1 MRIKLKIAYDG
12 TNYYGFQHQNN
23 VLNIEDTLLAAIQKV
38 DNSVEKIYGS
48 GRTDR
53 FVHARGQIIHF
64 DTNKE
69 ILEYKW
75 VQAINTFLPDDII
88 VLSCEY
94 VSDSF
99 HARFSAV
106 KKEYRYYIRYKSFD
120 IFTRNYAEFVANLD
134 LEKIQ
139 KNIKKFEGI
148 HDFKGFCSGQIAKEK
163 DTVKEIY
170 KAEMVVHDEY
180 LELIFVGN
188 GFLKYQIRTMV
199 GTLVDIAVGKK
210 DDSIIEEI
218 FETLNPG
225 KSTRVL
231 SGCGLYLMDVTY

>member
-1 MRIKLKIAYDG
+1 MRIKLKVAYDG

-23 VLNIEDTLLAAIQKV
+23 VSNIEDTLLEAIKRV

-53 FVHARGQIIHF
+53 FVHARGQVVHF
-64 DTNKE
+64 DTNKN

-75 VQAINTFLPDDII
+75 IQAINTFLPNDIH

-94 VSDSF
+94 VSDEF
-99 HARFSAV
+99 HARFCAV
-106 KKEYRYYIRYKSFD
+106 KKEYRYYIRYKSYD
-120 IFTRNYAEFVANLD
+120 IFTRNYAEFIPNMNLE
-134 LEKIQ
+134 LIE
-139 KNIKKFEGI
+139 KNIKKFVGV
-148 HDFKGFCSGQIAKEK
+148 HDFKGFCSAQISKEK
-163 DTVKEIY
+163 NTIKEIY
-170 KAEMVVHDEY
+170 RADVIVHDEF
-180 LELIFVGN
+180 LELVFVGN

-199 GTLVDIAVGKK
+199 GTLVDIATGRK
-210 DDSIIEEI
+210 DESIIEEI

-231 SGCGLYLMDVTY
+231 SGCGLYLVEVTY

>member
-38 DNSVEKIYGS
+38 DKSVEKIYGS

-88 VLSCEY
+88 VLSCGY

>member
-38 DNSVEKIYGS
+38 DKSVEKIYGS

>member
-1 MRIKLKIAYDG
+1 MRIKLTVAYDG

-23 VLNIEDTLLAAIQKV
+23 VLNIEDALLQAIQRV

-53 FVHARGQIIHF
+53 FVHAKGQVVHF
-64 DTNKE
+64 DTNKK

-75 VQAINTFLPDDII
+75 ILAINTFLPEDIH
-88 VLSCEY
+88 VLTCEY
-94 VSDSF
+94 VNDDF

-120 IFTRNYAEFVANLD
+120 IFTRNYAEYIPNIDLD
-134 LEKIQ
+134 KME
-139 KNIKKFEGI
+139 KNIKRFLGV
-148 HDFKGFCSGQIAKEK
+148 HDFRGFCSAQISKEK
-163 DTVKEIY
+163 STVKEIY
-170 KAEMVVHDEY
+170 RADMIVHDEY
-180 LELIFVGN
+180 LELVFVGN

-199 GTLVDIAVGKK
+199 GTLVDIATGRK
-210 DDSIIEEI
+210 DESIIDEI

-231 SGCGLYLMDVTY
+231 SGCGLYLVEVSY